1 VHLIVALDYARIKD
15 ALVLVEK
22 LDPKHCALKVGLEM
36 FTLFGPKFV
45 QILLKKKFKVFLD
58 LKYHDIPNTVAAAC
72 FAAAKLGVWM
82 INVHVSGGEKMLAAA
97 RAALQSFGDKRP
109 LLIGVTVLTSQETS
123 TSEVLALAHQAKKAH
138 LDGVVCSAQE
148 VASIKSECGTDF
160 LTVTPGIR
168 LPGDGADDQS
178 RIMTPEQALIAGADY
193 LVVGRSITRSE
204 TPIVVV
210 NTLLNAMRK
219 T

>member
-1 VHLIVALDYARIKD
+1 MHLIVALDYARIKD